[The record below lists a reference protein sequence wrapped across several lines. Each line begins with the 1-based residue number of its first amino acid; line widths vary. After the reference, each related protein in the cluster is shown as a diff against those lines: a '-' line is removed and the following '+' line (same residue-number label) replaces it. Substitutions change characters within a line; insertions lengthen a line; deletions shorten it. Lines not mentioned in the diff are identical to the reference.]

1 VEIYRITTK
10 QWADRLVAS
19 GYPARWNSMGI
30 YTIYTA
36 SSRSLACLEN
46 LVHMDIA
53 SLQQLFRVCI
63 IQVPDDLKIGNVN
76 ANELPKDWYLSEP
89 AGYSICQPIGDRWN
103 LENKF
108 LLLRVPSAIIKNE
121 YNYLINPNH
130 KDFNKLK
137 LHGTEPFF
145 FDDRLR

>member
-1 VEIYRITTK
+1 VEIYRITAK

-30 YTIYTA
+30 YTIYSA

-63 IQVPDDLKIGNVN
+63 IEVPDDLKIGNVN
-76 ANELPKDWYLSEP
+76 SDELPENWHLPDP
-89 AGYSICQPIGDRWN
+89 DGYSICQPIGDRWN
-103 LENKF
+103 LENK
-108 LLLRVPSAIIKNE
+108 LLMLRVPSAIIKNE

-130 KDFNKLK
+130 PDLIKLK
-137 LHGTEPFF
+137 ILGIEPFF